1 MNKIKWLGLLFVAG
15 GLCLLG
21 YQAIESI
28 MAEGEVYRNY
38 SLTDIFGIDV
48 FAWAAGI
55 RYDSIADGIEYVI
68 TMPAYLLSV
77 IVGAFFLIISGI
89 FAR

>member
-1 MNKIKWLGLLFVAG
+1 MAG

-38 SLTDIFGIDV
+38 SLTDILGSDV
-48 FAWAAGI
+48 FSWVAGI

-68 TMPAYLLSV
+68 SMPAYLLSI
-77 IVGAFFLIISGI
+77 IVGAFFLVISGI